1 MQLTP
6 EFLPV
11 GSIVE
16 YNYNDSINPDW
27 KPVILDA
34 LHMIRIFQHWNTYK
48 HHYRPILLTEKILTE
63 WCGASELRGKHDE
76 FGIVFEND
84 GVLLEFGEMLN
95 DGRAVFYYN
104 LPDETAF
111 KCIANIHY
119 IHELQLLCAG
129 LKLPL
134 PIQIK

>member
-63 WCGASELRGKHDE
+63 WCGFEKCLNGYWCPLEYINVKLHDSGTYSIYTSGGDTNLASK
-76 FGIVFEND
+76 
-84 GVLLEFGEMLN
+84 GVLAL
-95 DGRAVFYYN
+95 
-104 LPDETAF
+104 
-111 KCIANIHY
+111 HQ
-119 IHELQLLCAG
+119 LQHLYSALTQTV
-129 LKLPL
+129 L
-134 PIQIK
+134 PIKIK